1 METFQYAAQGHEGD
15 QCILG
20 SLQNFRF
27 KKNKRMSI
35 NPPSITL
42 HITNIVKQ
50 VCYDD
55 YYVRQIFSQ
64 YGTVQK
70 VIFRFLNQNVNM
82 CLVKMSSME
91 ESLLAL
97 AYLHNF
103 EIHGRYLFPSHH
115 QKNAGFLHPIED
127 LMKL

>member
-1 METFQYAAQGHEGD
+1 VNQPPQIEYLDQQEISMETFQYAAQGHEGD

-55 YYVRQIFSQ
+55 YYVR
-64 YGTVQK
+64 
-70 VIFRFLNQNVNM
+70 
-82 CLVKMSSME
+82 
-91 ESLLAL
+91 
-97 AYLHNF
+97 
-103 EIHGRYLFPSHH
+103 
-115 QKNAGFLHPIED
+115 
-127 LMKL
+127 